1 MISIPAQK
9 PVYPQSSARNEET
22 GTVVFSFLVGVDGRV
37 IESKID
43 RSSGYRELD
52 KAARQALSICKF
64 KPGTTD
70 GKPEQSWTKVQY
82 EWKLE

>member
-1 MISIPAQK
+1 M
-9 PVYPQSSARNEET
+9 
-22 GTVVFSFLVGVDGRV
+22 
-37 IESKID
+37 
-43 RSSGYRELD
+43 D
-52 KAARQALSICKF
+52 KAARLALSICKF